1 MGLSEEKKVDVFF
14 NRRFDTI
21 GECDGQ
27 RPDNGQCRA
36 NTWRRTLK
44 TGQRLYGNGK
54 ETELATGAV
63 LEKPLQQGDDEL
75 ERCFE

>member
-1 MGLSEEKKVDVFF
+1 M
-14 NRRFDTI
+14 TA
-21 GECDGQ
+21 

-36 NTWRRTLK
+36 NTWRRTRK